1 MIAAGHF
8 LGEAAASV
16 ITSPAFEAG
25 FELGRF
31 VISLLP

>member
-1 MIAAGHF
+1 MNVIGHI

-16 ITSPAFEAG
+16 ITSPALEAG

-31 VISLLP
+31 VVSLLP